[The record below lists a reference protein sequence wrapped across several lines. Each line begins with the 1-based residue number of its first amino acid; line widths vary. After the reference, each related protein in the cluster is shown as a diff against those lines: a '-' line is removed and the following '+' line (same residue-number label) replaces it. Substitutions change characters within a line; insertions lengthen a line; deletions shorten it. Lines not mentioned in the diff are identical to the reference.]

1 MLPPE
6 LLRLHLAD
14 LRRAFQLVAEYEHHD
29 IGKLPGALLDRLK
42 ENGYVIV
49 GLFGKHYWTEGI
61 EAHYNIYALWQQGM
75 LDYLAKE
82 G

>member
-6 LLRLHLAD
+6 LIGLHLAD

-42 ENGYVIV
+42 QNGYVV
-49 GLFGKHYWTEGI
+49 TVDGKAHWNSGI
-61 EAHYNIYALWQQGM
+61 EVHYKIYALWQQAM